1 MLALQDRML
10 HSALRA
16 AGLGAGGAEG
26 TDLHGGRSQ
35 RFSSLLLSGGG
46 GGGGME
52 PGSAS
57 EEELRR
63 LDSLGIK
70 YDSKVA
76 AAAVSRVCVCVTWC
90 KGSGEV
96 LLCSSN

>member
-16 AGLGAGGAEG
+16 AGVGAGGPEG
-26 TDLHGGRSQ
+26 ADPPGGRSQ

-46 GGGGME
+46 GGGGSVG

-76 AAAVSRVCVCVTWC
+76 AAAVSGACV
-90 KGSGEV
+90 
-96 LLCSSN
+96 